1 MGVFE
6 FEVGDF
12 LEEEGVLVGEF
23 YKEVGSC
30 MKWRVLMMER
40 KVKIPRNIFLKSKSF
55 TLLKTPFTAFRYF
68 LIGSSYLSRTL
79 LTRPGAQAP
88 SRS

>member
-30 MKWRVLMMER
+30 MK
-40 KVKIPRNIFLKSKSF
+40 
-55 TLLKTPFTAFRYF
+55 
-68 LIGSSYLSRTL
+68 
-79 LTRPGAQAP
+79 
-88 SRS
+88 